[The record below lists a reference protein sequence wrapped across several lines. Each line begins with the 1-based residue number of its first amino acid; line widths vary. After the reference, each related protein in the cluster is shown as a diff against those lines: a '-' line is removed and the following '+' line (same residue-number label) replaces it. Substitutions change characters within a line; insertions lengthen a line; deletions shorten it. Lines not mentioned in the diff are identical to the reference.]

1 MRRLVVPMRGRSR
14 DEPHRASTPLELLF
28 DLVFVVAIAHLSTE
42 LHSGLAGGDVG
53 RTITQYVFV
62 FGAIWWAWIAFTWF
76 ASAYDNDDVAYRL
89 AVFVQLTGALV
100 LAAGVPR
107 AFEQSDWRIV
117 LAGYVIMRLATVVQ
131 WVRVARDDP
140 DRRPTALRYAFG
152 ITVIQAAWVAFILW
166 GPSWF
171 LLGFLGLY
179 ILELLLP
186 VWAENAGRTPWH
198 GAHIAERYGLFT
210 IIVLGEVILSA
221 SLAVALISAEGLSP
235 ELLGVLVGGLLT
247 VFAMWWLYFYRPV
260 DDLLTSLQT
269 AFVWGYGHLPLWGAI
284 AAAGAGLALAIEQ
297 AAGHGSLDA
306 VAAGYAVAIPVAIYL
321 ACLFVLHGIPRLD
334 RWSEG
339 WPTALPIIAI
349 LIVPLTGWGVFLTG
363 GVLTLYLG
371 FKLVT
376 YAPNHQLL
384 QDSGSSTGNT

>member
-1 MRRLVVPMRGRSR
+1 MRRLVAPMRGRLR

-28 DLVFVVAIAHLSTE
+28 DLVFVVAIAQLSTE
-42 LHSGLAGGDVG
+42 LHNGLGGGDVA

-100 LAAGVPR
+100 LAAGVAR

-117 LAGYVIMRLATVVQ
+117 LAGYVIMRLATVAQ
-131 WVRVARDDP
+131 WLRVARDDP
-140 DRRPTALRYAFG
+140 IRRPTALRYAIG
-152 ITVIQAAWVAFILW
+152 ITVIQAAWVAFVLW
-166 GPSWF
+166 GPAWF
-171 LLGFLGLY
+171 LFGFLGLY
-179 ILELLLP
+179 IVELLLP

-198 GAHIAERYGLFT
+198 PVHIAERYGLFT

-235 ELLGVLVGGLLT
+235 ELLSVLVGGLLT

-269 AFVWGYGHLPLWGAI
+269 AFVWGYGHLSLWGAI
-284 AAAGAGLALAIEQ
+284 AASGAGLALAIEQ
-297 AAGHGSLDA
+297 TAGHGSLDA
-306 VAAGYAVAIPVAIYL
+306 VAAGYAVALPVAIYL

-334 RWSEG
+334 RWTEG

-349 LIVPLTGWGVFLTG
+349 LVVPLTGWGVLLTG
-363 GVLTLYLG
+363 LVLALYLG

-376 YAPNHQLL
+376 YAPSHQAIAV
-384 QDSGSSTGNT
+384 D

>member
-1 MRRLVVPMRGRSR
+1 MRGLLLPLRGRMR

-42 LHSGLAGGDVG
+42 LHNGLASGDVG

-62 FGAIWWAWIAFTWF
+62 FGAIWWAWIGFTWF

-89 AVFVQLTGALV
+89 TVFVQLTGALV

-107 AFEQSDWRIV
+107 AFEVSDWRLV
-117 LAGYVIMRLATVVQ
+117 LAGYVIMRLATVTQ
-131 WVRVARDDP
+131 WLRVARDDP
-140 DRRPTALRYAFG
+140 VRRPTALRYAFG
-152 ITVIQAAWVAFILW
+152 ISAIQVAWVVFILW

-171 LLGFLGLY
+171 LFGFLGLY

-186 VWAENAGRTPWH
+186 VWAENAGNTPWH
-198 GAHIAERYGLFT
+198 PGHIAERYGLFT

-221 SLAVALISAEGLSP
+221 SLAVALISAEGLSA

-247 VFAMWWLYFYRPV
+247 VFAMWWLYFYRPT
-260 DDLLTSLQT
+260 DDLLTSLRT
-269 AFVWGYGHLPLWGAI
+269 AFVWGYGHLPLWGAV
-284 AAAGAGLALAIEQ
+284 AAAGAGLALAIEH

-321 ACLFVLHGIPRLD
+321 VCLFVLHGIPRLD
-334 RWSEG
+334 RWTEG

-363 GVLTLYLG
+363 VVLALYLG
-371 FKLVT
+371 FKLLA
-376 YAPNHQLL
+376 YAAPEPATAVQ
-384 QDSGSSTGNT
+384 

>member
-1 MRRLVVPMRGRSR
+1 MRRLVVPMRGRLR
-14 DEPHRASTPLELLF
+14 DEPHRGSTPLELLF

-42 LHSGLAGGDVG
+42 LHNGLAAGDVG

-62 FGAIWWAWIAFTWF
+62 FGAIWWAWIGFTWF

-107 AFEQSDWRIV
+107 AFERSDWGIV

-131 WVRVARDDP
+131 WLRVARDDP
-140 DRRPTALRYAFG
+140 VRRPTALRYAFG

-171 LLGFLGLY
+171 LLGFMGLY
-179 ILELLLP
+179 VLELLLP

-198 GAHIAERYGLFT
+198 PAHIAERYGLFT

-247 VFAMWWLYFYRPV
+247 VFAMWWLYFYRPA

-269 AFVWGYGHLPLWGAI
+269 AFVWGYGHLPLWGAV

-297 AAGHGSLDA
+297 AAGHGSLNA

-321 ACLFVLHGIPRLD
+321 VCLFVLHGIPRLD
-334 RWSEG
+334 RWTEG

-363 GVLTLYLG
+363 GVLALYLG
-371 FKLVT
+371 FKLVA
-376 YAPNHQLL
+376 YAPSHQAVAVE
-384 QDSGSSTGNT
+384 

>member
-1 MRRLVVPMRGRSR
+1 MSRLGPLVVPMRGRVR
-14 DEPHRASTPLELLF
+14 DEPHRTSTPLELLF

-42 LHSGLAGGDVG
+42 LHNGLAAGDVG

-62 FGAIWWAWIAFTWF
+62 FGAIWWAWIGFTWF
-76 ASAYDNDDVAYRL
+76 GSAYDNDDVAYRL

-107 AFEQSDWRIV
+107 AFEQSDWRLV
-117 LAGYVIMRLATVVQ
+117 LAGYVIMRLAMVVQ
-131 WVRVARDDP
+131 WLRVARDDP
-140 DRRPTALRYAFG
+140 VRRPTAFRYAFG
-152 ITVIQAAWVAFILW
+152 ITVIQAAWVAFIIW
-166 GPSWF
+166 GPAWF

-198 GAHIAERYGLFT
+198 PAHIAERYGLFT

-247 VFAMWWLYFYRPV
+247 VFAMWWLYFYRPA

-269 AFVWGYGHLPLWGAI
+269 AFVWGYGHLPLWGAV

-306 VAAGYAVAIPVAIYL
+306 VATGYAVAIPVAIYL
-321 ACLFVLHGIPRLD
+321 VCLFVLHGIPRLD
-334 RWSEG
+334 RWTEG

-363 GVLTLYLG
+363 AVLALYLG

-376 YAPNHQLL
+376 LAPSHRAV
-384 QDSGSSTGNT
+384 TVE